1 MVKKDNGMTDN
12 ARNNSYAFLPNRSIL
27 SVSGPDARQFLQ
39 GLISNDMRK
48 VSSERAIWAALL
60 TPQGKFLH
68 DFFITERDGAFFLEV
83 ETHRREDL
91 IKKLKLYR
99 LRAKVD
105 LIDESPHLVVAVIFG
120 DPITWPQLSD
130 EGAAAAFGTG
140 KIYRDP
146 RLSAAGLRLVS
157 SVQDAASLSDKGYR
171 EVSVDDYDQWRL
183 GLGLPDGSR
192 DLVLEKATLMESGF
206 DELHGIDWSK
216 GCYIGQELTARMKYR
231 GLVKKR
237 LVPITASGTIPEP
250 GTIILKDGSD
260 VGEIRSSR
268 GRMGLALIRI
278 DVFAAA
284 SSVQLRGLN
293 QEITAHLPSWMK
305 LPEAKP
311 V

>member
-1 MVKKDNGMTDN
+1 MTGKM
-12 ARNNSYAFLPNRSIL
+12 RNNSYAFLTNRSIL

-48 VSSERAIWAALL
+48 VSPERAVWAALL

-68 DFFITERDGAFFLEV
+68 DFFITERSADGAFLLEV
-83 ETHRREDL
+83 ETSRREDL
-91 IKKLKLYR
+91 TKRLKLYR

-105 LIDESPHLVVAVIFG
+105 LQDESSSLVVATIFG
-120 DPITWPQLSD
+120 DSTSWPQLAE
-130 EGAAAAFGTG
+130 EGAATTFGVG

-146 RLSAAGLRLVS
+146 RLLAAGLRLVAPA
-157 SVQDAASLSDKGYR
+157 QDVTSLTDMGYR
-171 EVSVDDYDQWRL
+171 EVSANDYDQWLL

-192 DLVLEKATLMESGF
+192 DLVVEKATLMESGF
-206 DELHGIDWSK
+206 DELHGIDWNK

-237 LVPITASGTIPEP
+237 LFPVTTSGTIPEP

-268 GRMGLALIRI
+268 GNAGLALIKI
-278 DVFAAA
+278 DAIANT
-284 SSVQLRGLN
+284 SSAPLLSAD
-293 QEITAHLPSWMK
+293 QEITAHVPSWIK
-305 LPEAKP
+305 LPEVNP
-311 V
+311 T

>member
-1 MVKKDNGMTDN
+1 MISN
-12 ARNNSYAFLPNRSIL
+12 ASNNSYAFLPNRSIL
-27 SVSGPDARQFLQ
+27 SVAGPDARQFLQ

-48 VSSERAIWAALL
+48 VSPERAIWAAFL

-68 DFFITERDGAFFLEV
+68 DFFITERAVDGAFLLEV

-105 LIDESPHLVVAVIFG
+105 LGDESHLIVAALFG
-120 DPITWPQLSD
+120 GAVTWPQLPE
-130 EGAAAAFGTG
+130 EGAATAFGAGT
-140 KIYRDP
+140 IYRDP
-146 RLSAAGLRLVS
+146 RLSAAGLRLVAS
-157 SVQDAASLSDKGYR
+157 AQDIASLGDKGYR
-171 EVSVDDYDQWRL
+171 EVSADDYDQWRL

-192 DLVLEKATLMESGF
+192 DLALEKATLMESGF
-206 DELHGIDWSK
+206 DELHGIDWGK

-237 LVPITASGTIPEP
+237 LVPITAPGTIPEP

-260 VGEIRSSR
+260 VGEVRSSR
-268 GRMGLALIRI
+268 GRMGLGLIKI
-278 DVFAAA
+278 DAFATA
-284 SSVQLRGLN
+284 SSAQLLSLD
-293 QEITAHLPSWMK
+293 QEITAHLPSWAK

-311 V
+311 I